1 MNVFKQYSGLRREMY
16 VLFFGRIV
24 TNLGSMVFPLLTLI
38 LSNKLHM
45 DAASIA
51 SLLLFMSIAQF
62 PTIYIAGY
70 LADHYNKRNIIII
83 CDFITVACYFL
94 AGMIPLSMITVG
106 LLFIASL
113 FATVEHPV
121 YDALV
126 ADLSSYEDREKAYSL
141 SYLGMNLGL
150 VLAPSLGGLLFANYL
165 NVAFLIDA
173 ISTLLSTILI
183 FIFIKD
189 ISVTKS
195 TNGQDFYEESEEE
208 NSVFKVLKAR
218 KAIVYF
224 MICSMMIQIVYSQFN
239 FLMPLNFER
248 LYGEQGAFI
257 FGTITSVNA
266 FVVIFATP
274 ILTTV
279 SEKLKD
285 LNKIVVGVLLMTI
298 GFGMYIFIQGI
309 MSLYYVSII
318 IFTLGEIYNTLG
330 SQPYLTRRI
339 PVTHRGRI
347 SSVRNIF
354 TSLSVAIVQ
363 NGVGFLIDHHSM
375 IFMLIVITIVG
386 CLTVG
391 MVMIL
396 RIIDKKDYPRLYEK
410 TYSK

>member
-1 MNVFKQYSGLRREMY
+1 M
-16 VLFFGRIV
+16 
-24 TNLGSMVFPLLTLI
+24 
-38 LSNKLHM
+38 
-45 DAASIA
+45 
-51 SLLLFMSIAQF
+51 
-62 PTIYIAGY
+62 
-70 LADHYNKRNIIII
+70 
-83 CDFITVACYFL
+83 
-94 AGMIPLSMITVG
+94 
-106 LLFIASL
+106 
-113 FATVEHPV
+113 
-121 YDALV
+121 
-126 ADLSSYEDREKAYSL
+126 
-141 SYLGMNLGL
+141 
-150 VLAPSLGGLLFANYL
+150 
-165 NVAFLIDA
+165 
-173 ISTLLSTILI
+173 
-183 FIFIKD
+183 
-189 ISVTKS
+189 TKS
-195 TNGQDFYEESEEE
+195 TTGQDFYEESEEE

-279 SEKLKD
+279 SQKLKD
-285 LNKIVVGVLLMTI
+285 LNKVVVGVLLMTV

-309 MSLYYVSII
+309 MPLYYVSII

-354 TSLSVAIVQ
+354 TNLSVAIVQ
-363 NGVGFLIDHHSM
+363 NGIGFLIDHHSM
-375 IFMLIVITIVG
+375 IFMWVVITVAG
-386 CLTVG
+386 CLTIG

-396 RIIDKKDYPRLYEK
+396 RIIDKKEYPRLYEK

>member
-1 MNVFKQYSGLRREMY
+1 M
-16 VLFFGRIV
+16 
-24 TNLGSMVFPLLTLI
+24 
-38 LSNKLHM
+38 
-45 DAASIA
+45 
-51 SLLLFMSIAQF
+51 
-62 PTIYIAGY
+62 
-70 LADHYNKRNIIII
+70 
-83 CDFITVACYFL
+83 CYFL

-126 ADLSSYEDREKAYSL
+126 ADLSSYEDRENASSL

-150 VLAPSLGGLLFANYL
+150 VLAPSIGGLLFANYL

-248 LYGEQGAFI
+248 LYLEQLQ
-257 FGTITSVNA
+257 V
-266 FVVIFATP
+266 
-274 ILTTV
+274 
-279 SEKLKD
+279 
-285 LNKIVVGVLLMTI
+285 
-298 GFGMYIFIQGI
+298 
-309 MSLYYVSII
+309 
-318 IFTLGEIYNTLG
+318 
-330 SQPYLTRRI
+330 
-339 PVTHRGRI
+339 
-347 SSVRNIF
+347 
-354 TSLSVAIVQ
+354 
-363 NGVGFLIDHHSM
+363 
-375 IFMLIVITIVG
+375 
-386 CLTVG
+386 
-391 MVMIL
+391 
-396 RIIDKKDYPRLYEK
+396 
-410 TYSK
+410 